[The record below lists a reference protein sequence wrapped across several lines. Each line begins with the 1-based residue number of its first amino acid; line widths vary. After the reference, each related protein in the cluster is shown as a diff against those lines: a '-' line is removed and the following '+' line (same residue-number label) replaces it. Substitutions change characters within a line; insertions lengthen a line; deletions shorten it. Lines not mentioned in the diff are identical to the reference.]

1 MPVHQAARFFPMAEK
16 GIVGNLKAAVRFAE
30 RGRLGFRFVLCCF
43 LATPLLISCESGPP
57 ASGVPHEVVAA
68 AKNNAMRPPDSITPK
83 GAYEAVSDYRI
94 GANDLLDI
102 SVFGVDAL
110 SRTVRVNSLGM
121 IGLPLVGSVHAG
133 GKTVS
138 ELESEIAKLLGKDF
152 VQNPQVS
159 VFVKEFTSQRVTVE
173 GAVVGAGIFP
183 LTGKTTLLQTIAMA
197 KGLDPLA
204 DPSSVVIFRIVDGK
218 KMAAIFDVERIE
230 HGKMEDPFVFGDD
243 IVVVDRSGGKT
254 FLKNVTDTIRGLVG
268 FQPIH

>member
-1 MPVHQAARFFPMAEK
+1 LGEAVLPIFRVALGSLVALVQL
-16 GIVGNLKAAVRFAE
+16 VG
-30 RGRLGFRFVLCCF
+30 C
-43 LATPLLISCESGPP
+43 TSGPP
-57 ASGVPHEVVAA
+57 PTGVPHEVSATA
-68 AKNNAMRPPDSITPK
+68 TGTAMRRPDSITPK

-102 SVFGVDAL
+102 SVFGVDTL

-138 ELESEIAKLLGKDF
+138 ELESEIAKLLGKDY

-173 GAVVGAGIFP
+173 GAVIGAGIFP

-204 DPSSVVIFRIVDGK
+204 DPSSVVIFRMVDGK

-230 HGKMEDPFVFGDD
+230 HGKMEDPFVYGDD
-243 IVVVDRSGGKT
+243 IVVVDRSGGRT
-254 FLKNVTDTIRGLVG
+254 FLKNVTDTIRGLIG